1 MKKFTKIS
9 LLMSAI
15 AGGIGILA
23 IVIGLAMG
31 ADMKDLEH
39 MGIYIS
45 PDQVE
50 VSGVIRNAIR
60 EEIWDDFD
68 ENRYLYDDGES
79 EHHKGVGEH
88 NLSPNGSQDSSQD
101 SNMVNGINRLEV
113 DVQNADITIFSVE
126 DAEEIR
132 YSTNRNKEIARVEGS
147 TLKLEEEISIKEH
160 LELEIYIPVG
170 SLREIEIEA
179 TNGAITADRIIA
191 DNVSIDIDSAYVN
204 IQQLVVEGKAELQ
217 INAGEMVI
225 GYYEGSHLDVECAV
239 GAMMVVC
246 DGNKQDYNYKLE
258 CGLGE
263 ILLGEE
269 TYSGLGQEMKV
280 QNGGTKLI
288 EAECAM
294 GEIQIKFPNN
304 L

>member
-1 MKKFTKIS
+1 MKES
-9 LLMSAI
+9 
-15 AGGIGILA
+15 
-23 IVIGLAMG
+23 
-31 ADMKDLEH
+31 
-39 MGIYIS
+39 
-45 PDQVE
+45 VE
-50 VSGVIRNAIR
+50 GMNEIR
-60 EEIWDDFD
+60 EEIGDDFD
-68 ENRYLYDDGES
+68 ENRHLYDDRES

-88 NLSPNGSQDSSQD
+88 NLTPNGSQDSSPD
-101 SNMVNGINRLEV
+101 SNMFNGINRLEV

-132 YSTNRNKEIARVEGS
+132 YSTNRNKEIARVEGT

-191 DNVSIDIDSAYVN
+191 DNVSIDIDSASVN
-204 IQQLVVEGKAELQ
+204 IQQLVVEGEAELQ

-294 GEIQIKFPNN
+294 GQIQLEFPNS